1 VRRGVVAG
9 YERKKVGGNEIA
21 SGNVDLTTD
30 EVQMEGYLFIE
41 SVRRSGFICD

>member
-1 VRRGVVAG
+1 MRRGVVAV
-9 YERKKVGGNEIA
+9 YWRKKVGGDEIA

-30 EVQMEGYLFIE
+30 EVQTEGYLFNE